1 MLQERLHKFYIL
13 MMNHIS
19 DTYWKV
25 LKMLHIANINLLKVN
40 INNLDI
46 KKKII
51 DSRIVNNK
59 QEFLIWWQ
67 NYPKSQSTF
76 EKEAELR
83 KDGIGNLIDEYLATK
98 I

>member
-1 MLQERLHKFYIL
+1 MGNLE
-13 MMNHIS
+13 
-19 DTYWKV
+19 
-25 LKMLHIANINLLKVN
+25 IA
-40 INNLDI
+40 
-46 KKKII
+46 
-51 DSRIVNNK
+51 SFNNK

-67 NYPKSQSTF
+67 NYKKADSTW